1 MSILP
6 FFYKSTGRGWFPGAK
21 FKAAPREMRSTIA
34 RDVLFPWKMR
44 QEIAET
50 KLASVSYANRRKRS
64 VSNGG
69 RESLSRTSIRSVRE
83 KKIEKLLAKA
93 ARRDETKRPAQ
104 TRANAKYS
112 RYPETVGNPVPVEN
126 LGAWIFLFFKLYFH
140 FKIKLLSAKY
150 FQFYRFLFLGL
161 SLKILLKN
169 ANFFMNILNYTLE
182 IYFVNFSI
190 IIYYYLLIINKKIL

>member
-50 KLASVSYANRRKRS
+50 KLASVSYANRRKHS

-69 RESLSRTSIRSVRE
+69 RESLSRWTSIRNVRE

-93 ARRDETKRPAQ
+93 ARRDETTGSDEGQ
-104 TRANAKYS
+104 CQ
-112 RYPETVGNPVPVEN
+112 V
-126 LGAWIFLFFKLYFH
+126 
-140 FKIKLLSAKY
+140 
-150 FQFYRFLFLGL
+150 
-161 SLKILLKN
+161 
-169 ANFFMNILNYTLE
+169 LE
-182 IYFVNFSI
+182 IPRNGWQPRASWKPWRVNFSFFQI
-190 IIYYYLLIINKKIL
+190 ILSF